1 MEMTRPSD
9 EAWEEVKCILC
20 GKHAATRIVWP
31 DIQRGNIVRC
41 LDCGLVFRNP
51 RLKENVQTRHFEGEW
66 TESRPA
72 VQLEAYRTKILK
84 SIVDW
89 ILRRRP
95 EPGAI
100 LDIGSSYG
108 NLLAQFPETWERFG
122 IEPSMKACQIAQRRL
137 PEARIIKGTL
147 ATAKIP
153 EKAFDIITL
162 VDSIYYFHYPVRDLS
177 RLPDLLKPKGMVLIE
192 APNFA
197 NRGPVY
203 RWMGHPFDDTWMYFY
218 TPSSL
223 ERILNLAGLKVVERI
238 DLPGHQIGSS
248 KFLPRSI
255 TWSEFAILKT
265 LRKLS
270 GNRLDL
276 VPHFVLVAQRMG
288 PFN

>member
-1 MEMTRPSD
+1 M
-9 EAWEEVKCILC
+9 
-20 GKHAATRIVWP
+20 
-31 DIQRGNIVRC
+31 RC
-41 LDCGLVFRNP
+41 TACGLVFRNP
-51 RLKENVQTRHFEGEW
+51 RLKENVQTRHFEEEW

-84 SIVDW
+84 SIVGW
-89 ILRRRP
+89 ILRMRP
-95 EPGAI
+95 TPGVI

-137 PEARIIKGTL
+137 PEAQIINSTL
-147 ATAKIP
+147 AAAKLP
-153 EKAFDIITL
+153 EKAFDVITL
-162 VDSIYYFHYPVRDLS
+162 VDSIYYFHHPVRDLS
-177 RLPDLLKPKGMVLIE
+177 RLPNLLKPKGMVLIE
-192 APNFA
+192 AQNFA
-197 NRGPVY
+197 NRGLVY
-203 RWMGHPFDDTWMYFY
+203 RWLGHPFDDTWMYFY
-218 TPSSL
+218 TPRSL
-223 ERILNLAGLKVVERI
+223 ERILNQAGLKVVDRI

-248 KFLPRSI
+248 NFLSRSI

>member
-1 MEMTRPSD
+1 MVLRDPE
-9 EAWEEVKCILC
+9 
-20 GKHAATRIVWP
+20 
-31 DIQRGNIVRC
+31 RGNIMRC
-41 LDCGLVFRNP
+41 AECGLVFRNP

-84 SIVDW
+84 SIVEW

-95 EPGAI
+95 TPGGI

-122 IEPSMKACQIAQRRL
+122 IEPSRKACQIAQRRL
-137 PEARIIKGTL
+137 PDARIINGTL
-147 ATAKIP
+147 TTASIP

-162 VDSIYYFHYPVRDLS
+162 VDSIYYFHHPLRDLS
-177 RLPDLLKPKGMVLIE
+177 RLPRLLKPKGIALIE

-218 TPSSL
+218 TPKSL
-223 ERILNLAGLKVVERI
+223 EKILNQAGLKVVERI
-238 DLPGHQIGSS
+238 DLPGHRIGSPNILS
-248 KFLPRSI
+248 RVI
-255 TWSEFAILKT
+255 TMAEFVVLKAG
-265 LRKLS
+265 KMLS
-270 GNRLDL
+270 AHRLDL
-276 VPHFVLVAQRMG
+276 VPHFVLVVT
-288 PFN
+288 PINSL